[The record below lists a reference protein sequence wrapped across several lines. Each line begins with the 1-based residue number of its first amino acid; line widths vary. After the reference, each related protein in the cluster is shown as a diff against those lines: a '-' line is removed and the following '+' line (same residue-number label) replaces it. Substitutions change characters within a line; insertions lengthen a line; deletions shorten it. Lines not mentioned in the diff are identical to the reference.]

1 MWQQSFSVAAR
12 EWYNSLSYTPN
23 EHLHNSIHFLF
34 VLSHQDYFNTH
45 CNLISKLECNNFS
58 RGLEGIKKRNGCD
71 LKNADIQ
78 FDVVIE
84 RINSYSKCF
93 FYQCGIKEGNRV
105 SFGFIVFLGDTFSF
119 FFFFFYNSIW
129 ETFFSTDSLDGKGL
143 KAKILFIFRAC
154 DYRPTRSYS
163 RLLPQLCKQRWPDT
177 RASLV

>member
-84 RINSYSKCF
+84 RINSYNKCF
-93 FYQCGIKEGNRV
+93 FLSMWYQGRKPGQFWFYCLFRWH
-105 SFGFIVFLGDTFSF
+105 LLF